1 MTKKQAIDII
11 SKCAKLYHKYLEN
24 YQIVFVYRDA
34 NNHSSYTEVQ
44 FKTYN
49 FLHFTGVIPRA
60 GLNANDFYRHALN
73 SKISEQDFSF
83 KDNHTTEL
91 KLQILDIIM
100 CIDTRARMI
109 GNYIGPNFELYT
121 EKVTGTTSACL
132 GLILKNNHYIPN
144 SILKE
149 DIRSIVPKPPCKIFA
164 IFKKRLSDKYYT

>member
-1 MTKKQAIDII
+1 MPSAAADGLSFKIYRQKDTIHITKKQAIDII

-34 NNHSSYTEVQ
+34 NNHSAYTEVQ

-91 KLQILDIIM
+91 KLQILDITKKCLPKALLNQISPSLLENEDSD
-100 CIDTRARMI
+100 DT
-109 GNYIGPNFELYT
+109 
-121 EKVTGTTSACL
+121 
-132 GLILKNNHYIPN
+132 
-144 SILKE
+144 
-149 DIRSIVPKPPCKIFA
+149 
-164 IFKKRLSDKYYT
+164 